1 MASLS
6 PRALA
11 VSELIVEV
19 FKANGALL
27 AAGDALSRPAGL
39 TSARWQVLGVIDH
52 GALTVA
58 DAARAMGL
66 RRQSVQQ
73 TAEALVRDGLAAWRD
88 NPRHRRA
95 RLLEPTPEGRRALAE
110 VERRHA
116 EWADGL
122 AAGLDP
128 ETLAAATAALRGL
141 TTALESDG
149 EAPHDR

>member
-1 MASLS
+1 MTALS

-27 AAGDALSRPAGL
+27 AAGDALGRPAGL

-52 GALTVA
+52 EALTVA
-58 DAARAMGL
+58 DTARAMGL

-73 TAEALVRDGLAAWRD
+73 TADALVRDGLASWRD

-95 RLLEPTPEGRRALAE
+95 KLLEPTSEGRRALAE

-122 AAGLDP
+122 AADLDS
-128 ETLAAATAALRGL
+128 EAVAAATAALRRL
-141 TTALESDG
+141 ATALEPDR
-149 EAPHDR
+149 EATHVR